1 MNSSTEK
8 LFKLRFVCME
18 WKNPSK
24 YVGVSN
30 ASDRRNIKKNPT
42 EQRTTEFC
50 VFVGWLERTSVRLS
64 DYELR
69 YLNTKVNDDCVDT
82 QPPPNR
88 IIFPNFYDKAIDS
101 AKHTL
106 FRRES
111 ESEREHPWTMNYD
124 AEAAT
129 AVGADGAAS
138 FWSFI
143 NGMQESE
150 KNPKRTT
157 FSISEFL
164 FFFVVQSS
172 WGQNRLFFSF
182 GDKKKK
188 TKEKKQK
195 SVEIHS
201 RFLCLRCGILPHTI
215 FRLCNNLS
223 EAFSVVK

>member
-1 MNSSTEK
+1 MKKPEQICRRIECVRPK
-8 LFKLRFVCME
+8 
-18 WKNPSK
+18 K
-24 YVGVSN
+24 Y
-30 ASDRRNIKKNPT
+30 KKNPT

-50 VFVGWLERTSVRLS
+50 VFVGRLERTSVRLS

-150 KNPKRTT
+150 KKNPKRTT

-188 TKEKKQK
+188 NEGKKTKVSWNSFKI
-195 SVEIHS
+195 SLS
-201 RFLCLRCGILPHTI
+201 ALRYFTTHDIPTL
-215 FRLCNNLS
+215 
-223 EAFSVVK
+223 